1 MENQRENIE
10 VLLANRVYLY
20 ELLHTVFS
28 GEPNEELIHII
39 SSEATSEAFELLSE
53 NEEDLMH
60 KMAGFTRK
68 QDGKLA
74 ADPEYLSHLK
84 SEYTKLLIGPGKMV
98 AYPWESTYNGKE
110 NLLFQESTL
119 RVRQAY
125 RKYGYLPEEYPH
137 VADDHI
143 ALELHFMAKLSE
155 RVLNSFREGNDEDA
169 VKVLKDQKV
178 FMKYHLLNWL
188 PKYAE
193 NIQKSKTAYMYPQF
207 GMATDAYVK
216 IDDELCTEIID
227 ALTAE

>member
-1 MENQRENIE
+1 MANQNESIE
-10 VLLANRVYLY
+10 ILLSNRTYLY

-28 GEPNEELIHII
+28 GVPNEELLHII
-39 SSEATSEAFELLSE
+39 SGESTQEAFRLLSE
-53 NEEDLMH
+53 EDGDLMA
-60 KMAGFTRK
+60 KMAHFTSR
-68 QDGKLA
+68 QDAKLA
-74 ADPEYLSHLK
+74 EDPKYMDEVK
-84 SEYTKLLIGPGKMV
+84 SEYTRLLIGPGKLV

-125 RKYGYLPEEYPH
+125 RKYGYLPEEYPK

-155 RVLNSFREGNDEDA
+155 RALHSFQEGNTDDTRQ
-169 VKVLKDQKV
+169 VLKDQKI

-193 NIQKSKTAYMYPQF
+193 NIQKSRTAIFYPQF
-207 GMATDAYVK
+207 AIATDAFVK
-216 IDDELCTEIID
+216 IDNELIDEILE
-227 ALTAE
+227 ALG